1 MLVDRLGRYR
11 HEFRLHFL
19 TSCYVAVTF
28 VFSFEGSLEMVF
40 RCTSSNTAKI
50 FWNWVVCFAASL
62 AKLGVQIWLSLV
74 KVRLLEAVAPRSKVF
89 AEVLARV
96 CVVAATMAF
105 LTDAL
110 WEQGSIGDDP
120 YQPVFIVLGSCLLA
134 YWVTVIFVL
143 ELSARSAL
151 LEASNADVGDELA
164 VLLAKAARW
173 TRWAWFMTAFAASS
187 GTFVYVVYAFWE
199 ITDTDVQWYRLAIA
213 AQSVDAMVNIIS
225 CMMLSGIIGANVDVE
240 QHMRTTVM
248 SAHAKR
254 HREIKYQLAN
264 VVGSSEASAV
274 TLACIMGGV
283 APEEILNLAAA
294 RFRSVSWDVLRQR
307 PDLIIGGAPLHEI
320 GPGESDMH
328 LLAEPCMLGECD
340 AFISHSWRDSGEL
353 KWHALQT
360 WCDEFAQLHGRS
372 PRLWLDKVCIDQR
385 NIDMDLQ
392 CLPIFLAGC
401 NTLLAMSGATYR
413 HRLWCCVELLV
424 HNVMTVA
431 DPSRN
436 RPDLWLLSHDD
447 EQLELQSQGWLS
459 FDVKDCDCFDLADK
473 RRFLHVLAQ
482 YPGGANSFNN
492 FIRGLTS
499 ESGRHFVMSPAHPY
513 DYIER
518 V

>member
-1 MLVDRLGRYR
+1 VYLLLSGY
-11 HEFRLHFL
+11 EIE
-19 TSCYVAVTF
+19 TS
-28 VFSFEGSLEMVF
+28 L
-40 RCTSSNTAKI
+40 
-50 FWNWVVCFAASL
+50 
-62 AKLGVQIWLSLV
+62 
-74 KVRLLEAVAPRSKVF
+74 
-89 AEVLARV
+89 
-96 CVVAATMAF
+96 
-105 LTDAL
+105 
-110 WEQGSIGDDP
+110 
-120 YQPVFIVLGSCLLA
+120 
-134 YWVTVIFVL
+134 
-143 ELSARSAL
+143 
-151 LEASNADVGDELA
+151 
-164 VLLAKAARW
+164 
-173 TRWAWFMTAFAASS
+173 
-187 GTFVYVVYAFWE
+187 
-199 ITDTDVQWYRLAIA
+199 WYRLYTVAHSA
-213 AQSVDAMVNIIS
+213 DALVNVFSSIL
-225 CMMLSGIIGANVDVE
+225 LSGIIGTNVDVE
-240 QHMRTTVM
+240 EHMRT
-248 SAHAKR
+248 SAMAVHAKR
-254 HREIKYQLAN
+254 HREIKHQLATT
-264 VVGSSEASAV
+264 VGSSEASAV
-274 TLACIMGGV
+274 TLACIMGG
-283 APEEILNLAAA
+283 ADPGTILKHALA
-294 RFRSVSWDVLRQR
+294 RFRSVSWDVLGQR

-328 LLAEPCMLGECD
+328 LLAEPCVLGECD

-513 DYIER
+513 DYTER